1 MNQTS
6 YGQTMTKI
14 ASKLFIRS
22 QPVLARGWQ
31 IWTVKIMATNQRQR
45 DESEANEVQTGVGEE
60 NSLNPK
66 LGNNRDRTNG
76 ELLESAQRLLAFRL
90 TSQILR
96 GSRTLRYWPD
106 MTNPAKRFELL
117 FAAIQRMTSELSKE
131 GVDTA
136 NTLLFDGFVGTCEDL
151 VRAADLL
158 SR

>member
-1 MNQTS
+1 
-6 YGQTMTKI
+6 
-14 ASKLFIRS
+14 
-22 QPVLARGWQ
+22 
-31 IWTVKIMATNQRQR
+31 MATSERQR
-45 DESEANEVQTGVGEE
+45 DESEVHDVQTDAGEE
-60 NSLNPK
+60 NQLNPK
-66 LGNNRDRTNG
+66 LRNNRDRTSA
-76 ELLESAQRLLAFRL
+76 ELLQSAQRLLAFRL

-117 FAAIQRMTSELSKE
+117 FAAIQIMTSELTKE

-136 NTLLFDGFVGTCEDL
+136 NMLLFDGFVGTCEEL